1 MNNKIVR
8 ALLSLVIAFG
18 LWVYVISVVNPES
31 EQTYYNVPVVLSG
44 SSILESRGLML
55 VSDSDVRLDLQLS
68 GNRTD
73 LNQLS
78 KDNITIL
85 ADLSGI
91 TSAGEHTIRYDISY
105 PGSISSGIK
114 PLNQNSQHI
123 TVQVAEWT
131 KKDVPVDVEFIGS
144 LPVDFTADKQNV
156 VLGHNKVTVSG
167 PKEVIDRI
175 QTASISLDLTDRT
188 QDFSQVSE
196 ITFLDEN
203 KHPVTEL
210 SHVTTNVSHIT
221 ATLKVSMLKTLDI
234 VVEVIPG
241 GGMEAEDISFTT
253 DLEQLVVSGP
263 ADKLKDLD
271 QITLTIDLN
280 KLDASQVMKFDIE
293 LPDGVSNITGI
304 PHVNV
309 DVVIPET
316 TTRTFFVY
324 ESQYECINVPDNME
338 ITFITKQFDIQLR
351 GREDLLEKM
360 KSENIRVIID
370 FTNAVEGK
378 SEYAVTFEILG
389 VDGVGVT
396 VERTVWAE
404 VTIVQPDPTVN
415 PEG

>member
-8 ALLSLVIAFG
+8 ALVSLLIAFG

-31 EQTYYNVPVVLSG
+31 EQTYYNVPVVLNG
-44 SSILESRGLML
+44 SNILESRGLML
-55 VSDSDVRLDLQLS
+55 VSDSDVRLDLKLS

-114 PLNQNSQHI
+114 PLNQDSQHI
-123 TVQVAEWT
+123 TVRVAEWA
-131 KKDVPVDVEFIGS
+131 KKDVPVDVEYLGS
-144 LPVDFTADKQNV
+144 LPEDYTADKNV
-156 VLGHNKVTVSG
+156 VLDHSKVTVSG
-167 PKEVIDRI
+167 PKDVIDRI
-175 QTASISLDLTDRT
+175 CEASISLDLTDRT
-188 QDFSQVSE
+188 QDFTQVSE
-196 ITFLDEN
+196 ITFLDE
-203 KHPVTEL
+203 KGHPVTEL
-210 SHVTTNVSHIT
+210 SHVTTNATHIT

-234 VVEVIPG
+234 VVKVIPG
-241 GGMEAEDISFTT
+241 GGMQAEDVTIST
-253 DLEQLVVSGP
+253 DLTQLMVSGP
-263 ADKLKDLD
+263 ADKLRDLNE
-271 QITLTIDLN
+271 IVLTIDLS
-280 KLDASQVMKFDIE
+280 KVDASQTMKFDIE
-293 LPDGVSNITGI
+293 LPNGVTNITGI

-324 ESQYECINVPDNME
+324 ESQYVSINVPENMQ
-338 ITFITKQFDIQLR
+338 ITFITRQFDIQIR
-351 GREDLLEKM
+351 GREDLLAKL

-370 FTNAVEGK
+370 FANAVEGK
-378 SEYAVTFEILG
+378 SEYAVTFEIVG

-404 VTIVQPDPTVN
+404 VTLIDSDPSVE